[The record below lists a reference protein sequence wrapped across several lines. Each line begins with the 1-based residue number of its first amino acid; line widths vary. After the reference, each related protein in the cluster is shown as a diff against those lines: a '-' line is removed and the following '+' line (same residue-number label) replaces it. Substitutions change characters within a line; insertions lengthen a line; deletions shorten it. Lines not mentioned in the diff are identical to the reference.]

1 MRVSTSGMFDSGTIA
16 ILQQQEA
23 LVKTQQQL
31 STGRRILTP
40 SDDPIAAAKAI
51 NLSQAASI
59 NTQHSVNRN
68 HATAS
73 LGLIEATLENTTAI
87 LQDIRQVAVQA
98 GNASTLTN
106 TDRRILATELRSRFD
121 ALVGQA
127 NNTDGTGNYLFS
139 GFQAKTQP
147 FSRSGLDVQ
156 YNGDQGQ
163 RMNQV
168 GAARQIAASYSGT
181 EIFERIKNGNGVFT
195 TAADSANSGSGIIT
209 AGSVINPSSLTDQNY
224 EITFS
229 SGAGGLTYDVVN
241 TTTGTTLSSGNTF
254 VENDIIQFDGLQFS
268 ISGTPAAGD
277 TFTVL
282 PSTNQSIF
290 KTVGDL
296 ITALETSVDQQ
307 GGGNARLLNN
317 LNSALQDLDNGLEQI
332 LKTRATVGSNL
343 QEIEALNNQG
353 SDLDIQYQK
362 RISELRDVD
371 FAEAISELNK
381 QQVYLEAAQKSFST
395 VTRLSLFDFI

>member
-1 MRVSTSGMFDSGTIA
+1 MRVSTSGMFDSGTTA

-59 NTQHSVNRN
+59 NTQYSVNRG
-68 HATAS
+68 HAVAS
-73 LGLIEATLENTTAI
+73 LGLIETTLENTTSI
-87 LQDIRQVAVQA
+87 LQDIRQVVVQA
-98 GNASTLTN
+98 GNASTLTDA
-106 TDRRILATELRSRFD
+106 DRRILATELRSRFD

-127 NNTDGTGNYLFS
+127 NNTDGIGNYLFS
-139 GFQAKTQP
+139 GFQAKTPP

-163 RMNQV
+163 RSNQV
-168 GAARQIAASYSGT
+168 GAARQIAVSYSGT
-181 EIFERIKNGNGVFT
+181 EIFERIKNGNGIFT
-195 TAADSANSGSGIIT
+195 TAANSTNTGGGIIT
-209 AGSVINPSSLTDQNY
+209 AGSVTNPSSLTGQNY

-268 ISGTPAAGD
+268 ISGTPVAGD
-277 TFTVL
+277 SFTVL

-296 ITALETSVDQQ
+296 ITALETSTGQQ
-307 GGGNARLLNN
+307 GSGNARLLNN

-332 LKTRATVGSNL
+332 LKARATVGSNL

-353 SDLDIQYQK
+353 SDLDVQYQK

-371 FAEAISELNK
+371 FAQAISELNK